1 VTVATSVDTAT
12 DSPAPKAIAARWL
25 ADFGAVLEAGD
36 VAAAASMIQPDG
48 WWRDLLSF
56 TWDLRTAQGTEAIAA
71 LLHARLGSTAPQEFV
86 LGRVDL
92 VDGAGGTWVQVFFT
106 FETAVATARGL
117 VRLVPAP
124 DGTWRAW
131 TVLTTMEALKGVE
144 EPRGAQ
150 RPHGTVHGKHRGRQ
164 NWLDERARRRAYRDS
179 EPQVVIVGAGQGGLS
194 LAARLGQAGID
205 TLIIERNERIGDS
218 WRKRY
223 HSLVLHDP
231 VWYDHMPY
239 LDFPDNWPVFTPKD
253 KLANWFE
260 LYAEAME
267 LNVWTSTELGDVDYN
282 ASTGTWSVTVTRD
295 GETRT
300 LHPHHLVQATGIS
313 GLPRVPAFAGV
324 DDFEGEVYHSSAYDG
339 GQDMAGRRAL
349 VVGACNSGHDIAQ
362 ELNEMGAAVTILQR
376 SSTYVMSS
384 EHGLAIQLKGLY
396 EEGGPPVDD
405 ADLISASIPYAL
417 AAQLNQVSTQAIAE
431 LDAEMLAG
439 LTAAGF
445 KLDAGEDGSGLFLKY
460 LRRGGG
466 YYIDVG
472 ASALIA
478 SGEIGIKQGVEIERF
493 TPHGVRYSDGSKA
506 DYDLVVLATGYTNM
520 RDRARQLF
528 GDAVADRCGEVWGL
542 DDEGEL
548 RTIWRRSGHPGFWFM
563 GGNMHQARH
572 YSKFLA
578 LQIAAEEHGVG

>member
-1 VTVATSVDTAT
+1 VTVAASVDTAA
-12 DSPAPKAIAARWL
+12 DAPPPEAIAAGWL
-25 ADFGAVLEAGD
+25 ADFGAALDAGD
-36 VAAAASMIQPDG
+36 AAAVAAMIQPDG

-56 TWDLRTAQGTEAIAA
+56 TWDLRTARGTEAIVA
-71 LLHARLGSTAPQEFV
+71 LLDARLAATAPREFV

-92 VDGAGGTWVQVFFT
+92 VDGAGGTWVQAYFT

-117 VRLVPAP
+117 VRLVSAS

-131 TVLTTMEALKGVE
+131 TVLTAMEALKGVE

-164 NWLDERARRRAYRDS
+164 NWLDERARRRAYRHS

-205 TLIIERNERIGDS
+205 TLIVERNGRIGDS

-239 LDFPDNWPVFTPKD
+239 LHFPDNWPVFTPKD

-267 LNVWTSTELGDVDYN
+267 LNVWTSTELGDVTYDDG
-282 ASTGTWSVTVTRD
+282 TGTWSVTVTRD

-313 GLPRVPAFAGV
+313 GLPRVPVFEGIG
-324 DDFEGEVYHSSAYDG
+324 DFEGEVYHSSAYDG
-339 GQDMAGRRAL
+339 GQDMTGRRAL

-384 EHGLAIQLKGLY
+384 EHGLAIQFKGVY

-417 AAQLNQVSTQAIAE
+417 AAQLNRISTQTIAE

-445 KLDAGEDGSGLFLKY
+445 KLDAGDDGSGLFLKY

-478 SGEIGIKQGVEIERF
+478 SGEIGIKQGVEIEWF
-493 TPHGVRYSDGSKA
+493 TPHGVRYSDGSEA
-506 DYDLVVLATGYTNM
+506 DYELVVLATGYTNM

-578 LQIAAEEHGVG
+578 LQIAAEERGVG

>member
-1 VTVATSVDTAT
+1 VTVAASVDTAA
-12 DSPAPKAIAARWL
+12 DPPAPEAIAAGWL
-25 ADFGAVLEAGD
+25 AEFGAALQAGD
-36 VAAAASMIQPDG
+36 AAAAGAMIQPDG

-71 LLHARLGSTAPQEFV
+71 LLDARLAATAPRDFV

-92 VDGAGGTWVQVFFT
+92 VDGAGGTWVQAFFT
-106 FETAVATARGL
+106 FDTALATARGL
-117 VRLVPAP
+117 VRLVPAT

-131 TVLTTMEALKGVE
+131 TVLTAMEALNGVE

-205 TLIIERNERIGDS
+205 TLIVERNERIGDS

-267 LNVWTSTELGDVDYN
+267 LNVWTSTELGEVTYDE
-282 ASTGTWSVTVTRD
+282 GTSSWSVTVTRD
-295 GETRT
+295 GESRT

-313 GLPRVPAFAGV
+313 GLPRVPAFEGV

-339 GQDMAGRRAL
+339 GLDMTGRRAL

-384 EHGLAIQLKGLY
+384 EHGLAIQFKGVY

-417 AAQLNQVSTQAIAE
+417 AAQLNVVSTRAIAE

-493 TPHGVRYSDGSKA
+493 TPHGVRYSDGSEA

-528 GDAVADRCGEVWGL
+528 GDAVADRCGDVWGL

-548 RTIWRRSGHPGFWFM
+548 RTIWRPSGHPGFWFM